1 MKFYQLKPEQR
12 RELLQAEGIK
22 LEKINEEVLNRLDE
36 LSENVIGQLRL
47 PLGVVQQLH
56 VNG

>member
-22 LEKINEEVLNRLDE
+22 LEKINEEVLN
-36 LSENVIGQLRL
+36 LSLI
-47 PLGVVQQLH
+47 H
-56 VNG
+56 I

>member
-22 LEKINEEVLNRLDE
+22 LEKINEEVLNRLEE
-36 LSENVIGQLRL
+36 LRPHRIGQLR
-47 PLGVVQQLH
+47 
-56 VNG
+56 